1 MGADACADREA
12 ASAGRANSAGGPT
25 DRFIMVWV
33 GGTSKKDGAEAAS
46 GLEPK
51 ARRGKQRIARKPTV
65 LANVN
70 QYHRRHLMARS
81 SMTMRTRAAS
91 TERKTERATPSPSP
105 RRPAARDR
113 EPGAARHA
121 PRRGARQSPAPILRV

>member
-1 MGADACADREA
+1 MCATGANSKAEDGVGWDKKKEEEEEEEEA
-12 ASAGRANSAGGPT
+12 AG
-25 DRFIMVWV
+25 
-33 GGTSKKDGAEAAS
+33 E
-46 GLEPK
+46 
-51 ARRGKQRIARKPTV
+51 
-65 LANVN
+65 

>member
-1 MGADACADREA
+1 MPAVPHE
-12 ASAGRANSAGGPT
+12 
-25 DRFIMVWV
+25 
-33 GGTSKKDGAEAAS
+33 
-46 GLEPK
+46 
-51 ARRGKQRIARKPTV
+51 ARRRGCVQQEQTAK
-65 LANVN
+65 
-70 QYHRRHLMARS
+70 RRMAWAGTKKKALS

>member
-1 MGADACADREA
+1 MCAT
-12 ASAGRANSAGGPT
+12 GANSKAEDG
-25 DRFIMVWV
+25 V
-33 GGTSKKDGAEAAS
+33 GWDKKKGVV
-46 GLEPK
+46 G
-51 ARRGKQRIARKPTV
+51 
-65 LANVN
+65 
-70 QYHRRHLMARS
+70 RS

>member
-1 MGADACADREA
+1 MKRA
-12 ASAGRANSAGGPT
+12 AEDVCNRSKQQSGGWRGLGQKKRRCGQDPVAQPAISRIHTTAAGIGRRS
-25 DRFIMVWV
+25 
-33 GGTSKKDGAEAAS
+33 TSE
-46 GLEPK
+46 E
-51 ARRGKQRIARKPTV
+51 RRGSTE
-65 LANVN
+65 
-70 QYHRRHLMARS
+70 
-81 SMTMRTRAAS
+81 TRAAS

>member
-51 ARRGKQRIARKPTV
+51 ARRGKQRIA
-65 LANVN
+65 
-70 QYHRRHLMARS
+70 

>member
-1 MGADACADREA
+1 
-12 ASAGRANSAGGPT
+12 
-25 DRFIMVWV
+25 
-33 GGTSKKDGAEAAS
+33 
-46 GLEPK
+46 
-51 ARRGKQRIARKPTV
+51 
-65 LANVN
+65 
-70 QYHRRHLMARS
+70 
-81 SMTMRTRAAS
+81 MTMRTRAAS